1 MATEWKGGNAA
12 DLCEHFQLDLSCL
25 IDGELEESASAR
37 ALLHLEVC
45 GSCRGF
51 FEDSRRCLRLHLDVA
66 DPERLLA
73 HVTGLTGQEIA
84 SGATAVE
91 LVHKLATIFYQLG
104 KAYVLSGL
112 DPDWI
117 RTRVFEK
124 AVDVEPT
131 QTRGRGFVDGVLLGG
146 QATDDAAKSEGGNEA
161 GNDADER
168 AESSGRGF
176 GGVDWRHARS
186 MLNGRLKEIPSGVER
201 GRRLLEEALA
211 ADPTHEEAR
220 LYLAFLHAHEGK
232 RLLAAR
238 EYGEIF
244 ESAMAPANR
253 GHAAVQ
259 LGRLYEQEG
268 DHRRALTYFRWV
280 TLSGLEREDPRFY
293 FALFN
298 IGLQYALIGDQ
309 TRSLHYFRQLI
320 DRHPDQLEDI
330 VRAFASSPRLQAA
343 VEGQRGFSQ
352 ALVATC
358 PELFGAA

>member
-25 IDGELEESASAR
+25 LDGELEESASAR
-37 ALLHLEVC
+37 ALVHLEAC
-45 GSCRGF
+45 APCRAF
-51 FEDSRRCLRLHLDVA
+51 FDDSRRCLRLHLDVA

-73 HVTGLTGQEIA
+73 HVTGLTGLEIA
-84 SGATAVE
+84 GGATAIE

-104 KAYVLSGL
+104 KAYVLTGV
-112 DPDWI
+112 DPDWL

-124 AVDVEPT
+124 AVEVEPA
-131 QTRGRGFVDGVLLGG
+131 QTRGRGFVDGVLLGK
-146 QATDDAAKSEGGNEA
+146 TDG
-161 GNDADER
+161 ADDENGAPSR
-168 AESSGRGF
+168 SLGF
-176 GGVDWRHARS
+176 GRVDWRQARA
-186 MLNGRLKEIPSGVER
+186 MLNGRLKEIVSPSEK

-244 ESAMAPANR
+244 DSAMSPANR

-259 LGRLYEQEG
+259 LGKLFEQEG

-280 TLSGLEREDPRFY
+280 SLSGLERADPRFY

-298 IGLQYALIGDQ
+298 IGLQYALLGDQ
-309 TRSLHYFRQLI
+309 RRSLEFFRRLI

-330 VRAFASSPRLQAA
+330 VRAFSSSPRLQAA
-343 VEGQRGFSQ
+343 VEARRGFAQS
-352 ALVATC
+352 LMSTC
-358 PELFGAA
+358 PELFGGSATGATEI